1 MLKFPKAFFIT
12 GTDTGIGKTLVSSMI
27 MSGLNSTYWKPI
39 QSGTEEETDSE
50 FVKRISECD
59 DSRIIP
65 DRFLLK
71 TPASPHYSAE
81 IDKVKIKLS
90 DFEFPAFETDHLIVE
105 GAGGLIV
112 PINWKETVF
121 DIIKK
126 LNIPVLVVGRS
137 GLGTLNHTLLTLE
150 KLKNEGIEVF
160 GVVLS
165 GEPYLNNT
173 ETIRRFGN
181 TKVFELPTIT
191 EITKENLNKLFK
203 DTFSANN

>member
-1 MLKFPKAFFIT
+1 MEFPKAFFVT
-12 GTDTGIGKTLVSSMI
+12 GTDTGIGKTLVSAML

-50 FVKRISECD
+50 FVKRISECE
-59 DSRIIP
+59 DSRILP
-65 DRFLLK
+65 ERFLL
-71 TPASPHYSAE
+71 TTSASPHYSAE
-81 IDKVKIKLS
+81 IDKVEMKLS
-90 DFEFPAFETDHLIVE
+90 DFELPAFETDHLIVE

-126 LNIPVLVVGRS
+126 LNLPVLVVGRS

-181 TKVFELPTIT
+181 TKVFELPIIT
-191 EITKENLNKLFK
+191 DINKENLNRLFK
-203 DTFSANN
+203 VIFSAKS

>member
-1 MLKFPKAFFIT
+1 MEFPKAFFVT
-12 GTDTGIGKTLVSSMI
+12 GTDTGIGKTLVSAML

-50 FVKRISECD
+50 FVKRISECE
-59 DSRIIP
+59 DSRILP
-65 DRFLLK
+65 ERFLLT

-81 IDKVKIKLS
+81 IDKVEMKLS
-90 DFEFPAFETDHLIVE
+90 DFELPAFETDHLIVE

-126 LNIPVLVVGRS
+126 LNLPVLLVGRS

-181 TKVFELPTIT
+181 TKVFELPIIT
-191 EITKENLNKLFK
+191 DINKENLNRLFK
-203 DTFSANN
+203 VIFSAKS